1 MTKFG
6 MKTLAAR
13 AGLAAALLLAPA
25 GPAAADKLDDVID
38 AGTLRCAV
46 VLDFPPIGYRDRNNA
61 PAGFDVEYCADLAAA
76 LEVEHEILEVTWS
89 ERLPAI
95 VQNRADVVFGGT
107 SDTLQRAQ
115 TVGFTIPYAIY
126 YQQAIVRKDAGIGGF
141 EDLRGKRVAAAVGTT
156 PEINFLAELKERGWD
171 DSGYQGYQSENEVIL
186 AVSQGKADAGLST
199 STTVSEWV
207 KRHPDLAAGPLMP
220 FVPDY
225 TSVVGPRKDFGW
237 LNYLNLFITH
247 QVRSGRYA
255 ELWKK
260 YVGGAAPRLVIQY
273 VGAEETDAPEAVIPG
288 VYY

>member
-1 MTKFG
+1 MKIG
-6 MKTLAAR
+6 VKTLAA
-13 AGLAAALLLAPA
+13 LAVVLASWQ
-25 GPAAADKLDDVID
+25 PAAADKLDDVID

-46 VLDFPPIGYRDRNNA
+46 VLDFPPIGYRDENNQ
-61 PAGFDVEYCADLAAA
+61 PAGFDVEYCADLAKA
-76 LEVEHEILEVTWS
+76 LDVEHEILEVTWS

-115 TVGFTIPYAIY
+115 TVGFSIPYAIY
-126 YQQAIVRKDAGIGGF
+126 YQQAIVSKEAGIRTF

-156 PEINFLAELKERGWD
+156 PEIHFLEEMEKRGWD
-171 DSGYQGYQSENEVIL
+171 ASNYQGYQSENEVIL
-186 AVSQGKADAGLST
+186 AVSQGKADAGISP
-199 STTVSEWV
+199 STTVSQWV
-207 KRHPDLAAGPLMP
+207 RQHPHLEAGPLMP

-247 QVRSGRYA
+247 QVRAGRYA
-255 ELWKK
+255 ELWRK
-260 YVGGAAPRLVIQY
+260 YVGGAAPRLVIEY
-273 VGAEETDAPEAVIPG
+273 VGAEGVDSPEVKVPG